1 MTKFI
6 SWLTFIL
13 VCVGVLWA
21 GLVYGQEFKTDTE
34 NWYQDQIQQD
44 QIQQDQET
52 EDTETEDTN
61 TTITVSATGQILSIQ

>member
-1 MTKFI
+1 MKVWVAII
-6 SWLTFIL
+6 SIIL
-13 VCVGVLWA
+13 FAGILWA

-34 NWYQDQIQQD
+34 NWYQD